1 MKTIWNTIQRIA
13 RLIGGCYTEVTL
25 LKEMNEKLLKEN
37 AFLEQQNQII
47 HDQLKLLEEQLAP
60 LPKPIERRVLTGQE
74 VFQII
79 RDKFPDGDIHLGD
92 SWHDGVY
99 SLCDIE
105 DVEALLDVDE
115 TNHLKYVK
123 SKFDCENFAAL
134 LWGQFNTPK
143 WAPFAIGYMWTDKH
157 GMIMCIDANED
168 LWLVEPQTDA
178 RRSNLDSWQG
188 TDLRFVII

>member
-1 MKTIWNTIQRIA
+1 MKNIWNTIRHFV
-13 RLIGGCYTEVTL
+13 RLISGCYTEVTL
-25 LKEMNEKLLKEN
+25 LQELNNQLQSEN
-37 AFLEQQNQII
+37 TFLEKQNQLI

-60 LPKPIERRVLTGQE
+60 LPKPIERRVITGQE

-79 RDKFPDGDIHLGD
+79 RGKFPDGDIHLGD
-92 SWHDGVY
+92 SWHNGVY

-105 DVEALLDVDE
+105 DIEALLDVDE

-168 LWLVEPQTDA
+168 LWMVEPQTDT

-188 TDLRFVII
+188 TKLRFVII